1 VEGMAEN
8 GENPVANNYPPH
20 VTSPECLAWVTCV
33 ETVAHD
39 RSVIVDN
46 FKIKVKTDERHTWRP
61 ACTYSAS
68 PTAAHMYWHLRGGD
82 DGGAGGNVCTYI
94 LYVLYVMVVVVASW
108 CTPCARAVP
117 STSARSSPTSFVP
130 IIMPK

>member
-1 VEGMAEN
+1 MEGMAEN
-8 GENPVANNYPPH
+8 GENPVAKNYPPH
-20 VTSPECLAWVTCV
+20 VTSPESLAWVTCV

-82 DGGAGGNVCTYI
+82 DGGAGGHVMYI
-94 LYVLYVMVVVVASW
+94 LYSMSW
-108 CTPCARAVP
+108 WWWWHHGARPVRVPCPPLQLAHLPLPVYQ
-117 STSARSSPTSFVP
+117 
-130 IIMPK
+130 